1 MESTYRHR
9 ETSDAPARSGP
20 AVEDWHE
27 GVNSVGIRAAVR
39 RVLSAR
45 PEAGAVAAV
54 GGGEGWG
61 ARMRRGP
68 RGLDG
73 GHTRVG
79 RWGARMR
86 RALRELDGRHPELSR
101 WVGGRLDIEI
111 PAIAVSLGVHGAL
124 LLTLATAGYAVHTES
139 SRELQSQVVA
149 KELSNEL
156 THSDFQDLDQ
166 GPEPPTM
173 TPQAGSFSPNLAATT
188 VSAPP
193 DAAIAS
199 PTSGAGPGAVEL
211 ASLDVRRATDLAVP
225 TAS

>member
-9 ETSDAPARSGP
+9 ESSDTPARSEP

-45 PEAGAVAAV
+45 PEAGAGADAAV

-61 ARMRRGP
+61 AR
-68 RGLDG
+68 L
-73 GHTRVG
+73 
-79 RWGARMR
+79 R

-124 LLTLATAGYAVHTES
+124 LLMLATAGYAVHTE
-139 SRELQSQVVA
+139 
-149 KELSNEL
+149 
-156 THSDFQDLDQ
+156 
-166 GPEPPTM
+166 
-173 TPQAGSFSPNLAATT
+173 
-188 VSAPP
+188 
-193 DAAIAS
+193 
-199 PTSGAGPGAVEL
+199 
-211 ASLDVRRATDLAVP
+211 
-225 TAS
+225 

>member
-39 RVLSAR
+39 RVLNAR
-45 PEAGAVAAV
+45 SGAEAGAAV

-61 ARMRRGP
+61 AR
-68 RGLDG
+68 L
-73 GHTRVG
+73 
-79 RWGARMR
+79 R